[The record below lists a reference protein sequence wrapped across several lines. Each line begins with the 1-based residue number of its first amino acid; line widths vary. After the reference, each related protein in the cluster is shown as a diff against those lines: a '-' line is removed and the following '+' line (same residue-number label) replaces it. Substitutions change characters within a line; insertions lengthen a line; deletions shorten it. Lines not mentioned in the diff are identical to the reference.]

1 MRPSLV
7 NGLALVAAA
16 SIVSLA
22 CSSADGRARAAATV
36 AADTTSGAPA
46 ASPATAAAPATTD
59 ALSKAADASRIQGSP
74 DAPIWLIEVSDFQCP
89 YCKMW
94 HDETYATVL
103 DKYIKTGKVRM
114 AYVNFP
120 LSMHQHAH
128 EAAVAAMCAGA
139 QGKFW
144 PMHDS
149 LFATQHAWEAKP
161 SATASFDAL
170 ASSVGVDMTAYR
182 ACLKSPSIE
191 ALVDGDENRAS
202 RGGVNSTPSFFL
214 DGHLVEGAVPRDE
227 MVAEIDRALAAHSA
241 TAGASAQK
249 GGTASGTTSGQH

>member
-1 MRPSLV
+1 MQQNSTHHGPVKLAVPV
-7 NGLALVAAA
+7 NHLDHVLGSAQAPVTVVEYGDFECPACKLAY
-16 SIVSLA
+16 
-22 CSSADGRARAAATV
+22 
-36 AADTTSGAPA
+36 PA
-46 ASPATAAAPATTD
+46 VK
-59 ALSKAADASRIQGSP
+59 L
-74 DAPIWLIEVSDFQCP
+74 L
-89 YCKMW
+89 
-94 HDETYATVL
+94 
-103 DKYIKTGKVRM
+103 IKTFGSAVRF
-114 AYVNFP
+114 AYRHFP
-120 LSMHQHAH
+120 LVEVHPHAELAA
-128 EAAVAAMCAGA
+128 EAAEAAGA

-191 ALVDGDENRAS
+191 ALVNGDEDRAS

-249 GGTASGTTSGQH
+249 SGTSATTSATTSGTTPGQH